1 MFECKSTTEG
11 MCVQSHYFVVPFEM
25 LIVVYHVLSETSL
38 LVTSPFNVSESRT
51 AGLGKQPVECMIRM
65 ALDLVVAA
73 LYYILNT
80 GKLYRKR
87 EEEKL

>member
-1 MFECKSTTEG
+1 MFECKCTTEG

-51 AGLGKQPVECMIRM
+51 AGLGP
-65 ALDLVVAA
+65 
-73 LYYILNT
+73 
-80 GKLYRKR
+80 
-87 EEEKL
+87 